1 MWKGQYD
8 RLFVGGRWVSPSS
21 NDAISVVSPTTEEI
35 IAEVPSATREDVDAA
50 VDAAVAALESGVWL
64 DQTLEQRLEV
74 MHRFRALYA
83 KRAPEMAELI
93 TEEMGC
99 PIELSHLI
107 QTGTPL
113 AILDAYLELALDYP
127 FRTLR
132 GRGPSRALVTKEP
145 VGVVAAIVP
154 WNVPQSTLMMK
165 LAPALLTGCAVIV
178 KPAPETPLNA
188 YLVAELLD
196 EAGVPDGVVSVV
208 PADREVSEYLA
219 THPGVDKVAF
229 TGSTAVGRHLASV
242 CGAGLKRMTLEL
254 GGKSAAIFLDDADLT
269 QAVEK
274 LRLLSLRNSGQV
286 CSLKT
291 RLLVTERRKQD
302 LIDALSGLLDS
313 MPVGDPRLPTT
324 QIGPM
329 VSKRQQ
335 GIVNGYI
342 ESGIASGARVVAQQ
356 EVPQELDRGYFVPPT
371 IFSEVTSDMKI
382 AQEEIFGPVLSILT
396 YDDVDHAVAIA
407 NDSPYGLNGAVFT
420 EDLEHGMRVARRMR
434 TGTVELNGSPAGFF
448 APTGGF
454 KWSGVGREAGLE
466 GFDEYVEPRSLG
478 LPAELAE
485 SLAQQVRPLAGLLAV
500 PDLEAA
506 PPGDGR

>member
-8 RLFVGGRWVSPSS
+8 RLFVGGHWVSPRN
-21 NDAISVVSPTTEEI
+21 NDAIAVVSPTTEEVL
-35 IAEVPSATREDVDAA
+35 ASVPSATREDVDSS
-50 VDAAVAALESGVWL
+50 VDAATVAFESGVWAARSL
-64 DQTLEQRLEV
+64 NERLEV
-74 MHRFRALYA
+74 MHRFRNLYA
-83 KRAPEMAELI
+83 KREPEMAELI

-99 PIELSHLI
+99 PIELSHVI

-113 AILDAYLELALDYP
+113 AILDAYLELALQYP
-127 FRTLR
+127 WRTLR
-132 GRGPSRALVTKEP
+132 GAGSFHALVTKEP

-165 LAPALLTGCAVIV
+165 LAPALIAGCSLII

-188 YLVAELLD
+188 YLVAELLE
-196 EAGVPDGVVSVV
+196 EAGVPAGVISVL

-242 CGAGLKRMTLEL
+242 CGHDLKRLTLEL
-254 GGKSAAIFLDDADLT
+254 GGKSAAIFLDDADMG

-291 RLLVTERRKQD
+291 RLLVSENRKQD
-302 LIDALSGLLDS
+302 LIDSLSALLAS
-313 MPVGDPRLPTT
+313 MPVGDPRLSTT

-335 GIVNGYI
+335 TIVNGYI
-342 ESGIASGARVVAQQ
+342 ESGVEGGARVVARQ
-356 EVPQELDRGYFVPPT
+356 EVPSELDRGYFVTPT
-371 IFSEVTSDMKI
+371 IFSEVTPDMKI
-382 AQEEIFGPVLSILT
+382 AREEIFGPVLSIMT
-396 YDDVDHAVAIA
+396 YDDIDHAVAMA
-407 NDSPYGLNGAVFT
+407 NDTKYGLNGAVFT
-420 EDLEHGMRVARRMR
+420 DDLELGVNVAARMR

-454 KWSGVGREAGLE
+454 KWSGIGREAGLE
-466 GFDEYVEPRSLG
+466 GFDSYVEPRSLG
-478 LPAELAE
+478 IPAALAD
-485 SLAQQVRPLAGLLAV
+485 SLAKQAYSLPGLRAV
-500 PDLEAA
+500 PDERHTQGA
-506 PPGDGR
+506 

>member
-1 MWKGQYD
+1 
-8 RLFVGGRWVSPSS
+8 
-21 NDAISVVSPTTEEI
+21 
-35 IAEVPSATREDVDAA
+35 
-50 VDAAVAALESGVWL
+50 
-64 DQTLEQRLEV
+64 
-74 MHRFRALYA
+74 
-83 KRAPEMAELI
+83 
-93 TEEMGC
+93 
-99 PIELSHLI
+99 
-107 QTGTPL
+107 
-113 AILDAYLELALDYP
+113 
-127 FRTLR
+127 
-132 GRGPSRALVTKEP
+132 LVTKEP
-145 VGVVAAIVP
+145 VGIVAAIVP

-165 LAPALLTGCAVIV
+165 LAPALLTGCSVII

-188 YLVAELLD
+188 YLVAELLT
-196 EAGVPDGVVSVV
+196 EAGVPDGVISVI

-242 CGAGLKRMTLEL
+242 CGQDLKRLTLEL
-254 GGKSAAIFLDDADLT
+254 GGKSAAIFLDDADMT
-269 QAVEK
+269 DAVER

-291 RLLVTERRKQD
+291 RLLVSERRKQD

-313 MPVGDPRLPTT
+313 MPVGDPRLATT

-335 GIVNGYI
+335 SIVRGYI
-342 ESGIASGARVVAQQ
+342 ESGLGGGARVVAQKQ
-356 EVPQELDRGYFVPPT
+356 VPAELDRGFFVPPT

-382 AQEEIFGPVLSILT
+382 AQEEIFGPVLSVLT
-396 YDDVDHAVAIA
+396 YDDVDHAIAIA
-407 NDSPYGLNGAVFT
+407 NDSRYGLNGAVFT
-420 EDLEHGMRVARRMR
+420 DDLERGMRVAARMR

-466 GFDEYVEPRSLG
+466 GFDSYVEPRSLG

-485 SLAQQVRPLAGLLAV
+485 SLERQARPLGGFLAV
-500 PDLEAA
+500 PDLPVQTPVGEHRAE
-506 PPGDGR
+506 RV